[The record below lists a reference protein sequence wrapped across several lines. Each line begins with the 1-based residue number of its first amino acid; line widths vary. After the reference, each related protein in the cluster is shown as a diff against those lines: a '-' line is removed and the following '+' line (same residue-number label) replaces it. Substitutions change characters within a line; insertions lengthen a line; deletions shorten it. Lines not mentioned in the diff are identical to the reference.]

1 MAALSLMPLDVAAR
15 QIGILPAQLLT
26 AWERGIVPMAVVG
39 SGPTARH
46 YVQTGDV
53 ERLGDRI
60 REAVAVVGELERL
73 PTGEETDR
81 G

>member
-1 MAALSLMPLDVAAR
+1 MTALSLMPLDVAAR

-53 ERLGDRI
+53 ERLGAWI
-60 REAVAVVGELERL
+60 REMDRVVGELERL
-73 PTGEETDR
+73 PQETEV
-81 G
+81 